1 MEVIFKNGYSGQAPA
16 DPAVTGWRIRLQ
28 QRAAVFAKSSPAF
41 PYVGAIPRGKR
52 LFDIVFA
59 LTCLLCLLPVF
70 AVVALLIKLESRGP
84 VFYYSHRVGTG
95 YRIFRFWKFRSMR
108 PDADQLLANM
118 KSLNQYQAATPVA
131 AEDTAVS
138 ECACGGPTCQT
149 QLIDKNGK
157 LVCEKHY
164 RAQKKNSS
172 VPAFIKIVNDPR
184 ITRVGALLRNTSIDE
199 LPQLF
204 NVLRGDMSIV
214 GNRPLPVYEAEK
226 LTTDQ
231 FAARFMAP
239 AGITGLWQVSKR
251 GGAGMSEEE
260 RKALDLEYAKNY
272 SLKGDLLILLK
283 TFPALIQ
290 QENV

>member
-1 MEVIFKNGYSGQAPA
+1 MEVIFKNTFTSKPPVRPLPGTPYRLRLPA
-16 DPAVTGWRIRLQ
+16 ARASFQRRRSALSARIPL
-28 QRAAVFAKSSPAF
+28 S
-41 PYVGAIPRGKR
+41 KR
-52 LFDIVFA
+52 LFDIAFA
-59 LTCLLCLLPVF
+59 ATCLLFLLPLF

-84 VFYYSHRVGTG
+84 VLYYSRRVGTG

-108 PDADQLLANM
+108 PDADQLLATI
-118 KSLNQYQAATPVA
+118 KDLNQYQAA
-131 AEDTAVS
+131 AETGPPIAHD
-138 ECACGGPTCQT
+138 CACDAPTCQAR
-149 QLIDKNGK
+149 LITKAG
-157 LVCEKHY
+157 LTVCEKHY
-164 RAQKKNSS
+164 RAQQKNSTA
-172 VPAFIKIVNDPR
+172 PAFIKIVNDPR
-184 ITRVGALLRNTSIDE
+184 VTRVGTFLRNTSIDE

-204 NVLRGDMSIV
+204 NVLMGDMSIV
-214 GNRPLPVYEAEK
+214 GNRPLPLYEAEK

-260 RKALDLEYAKNY
+260 RKALDLEYARNY
-272 SLKGDLLILLK
+272 SLKGDLRILLK